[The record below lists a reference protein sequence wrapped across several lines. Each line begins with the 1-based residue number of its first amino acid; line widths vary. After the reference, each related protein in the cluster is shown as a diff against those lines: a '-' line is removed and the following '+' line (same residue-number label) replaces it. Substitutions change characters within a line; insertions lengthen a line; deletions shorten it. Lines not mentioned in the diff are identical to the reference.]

1 MNFVK
6 AKASGLVSQISP
18 ARAVMLVAVPILMF
32 GLLGPSF
39 SVGVQAATA
48 KLRGKG
54 RSCPWRQVFLAPY
67 NNGTFTV
74 LELGFQAAIKVT
86 GQDDAFDIE
95 LVKSPERA
103 FWIKRGA
110 DQGWGGKR
118 LLAFLLSEH
127 SWMASINPKDTV
139 RQGDVV
145 LDCGA
150 HVGVFTHRS
159 LLRGA
164 SQVVA
169 IEPDSVNLE
178 CLRRNFRQEIAA
190 GKVVLVPKG
199 VWSSV
204 TTLTFSESQLNSGS
218 NSFVSEQGGAKM
230 ELPVT
235 TIDALVQ
242 ELHLP
247 RVDYV
252 KMDIEGSEREALR
265 GARNTLRTFK
275 PRLMLDMY
283 HRPDDPSVLP
293 ALIQDANAAYVSTCG
308 PCETD
313 NGQLTPHVTF
323 FR

>member
-1 MNFVK
+1 
-6 AKASGLVSQISP
+6 
-18 ARAVMLVAVPILMF
+18 VAI
-32 GLLGPSF
+32 
-39 SVGVQAATA
+39 T
-48 KLRGKG
+48 
-54 RSCPWRQVFLAPY
+54 
-67 NNGTFTV
+67 
-74 LELGFQAAIKVT
+74 
-86 GQDDAFDIE
+86 
-95 LVKSPERA
+95 
-103 FWIKRGA
+103 
-110 DQGWGGKR
+110 
-118 LLAFLLSEH
+118 
-127 SWMASINPKDTV
+127 NPRDTV

-169 IEPDSVNLE
+169 IEPDPVNLE
-178 CLRRNFRQEIAA
+178 CLRRNFSKEIAS

-204 TTLTFSESQLNSGS
+204 TTLTFSESKLNSGS
-218 NSFVSEQGGAKM
+218 NSFVSEQGGAKL
-230 ELPVT
+230 ELSVT
-235 TIDALVQ
+235 TIDALVK

-265 GARNTLRTFK
+265 GAQNTLRSFK

-283 HRPDDPSVLP
+283 HRPDDPDALP
-293 ALIQDANAAYVSTCG
+293 ALIQDANAAYASTCG
-308 PCETD
+308 PCEMD
-313 NGQLTPHVTF
+313 NGQFTPHVTF